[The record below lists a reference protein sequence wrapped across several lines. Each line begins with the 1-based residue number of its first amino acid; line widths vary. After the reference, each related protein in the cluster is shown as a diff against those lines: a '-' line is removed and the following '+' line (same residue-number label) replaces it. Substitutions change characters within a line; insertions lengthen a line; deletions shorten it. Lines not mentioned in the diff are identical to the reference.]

1 MTAQA
6 SVLER
11 PVFSVGSRQFRWT
24 DVVGPADW
32 DLLRR
37 QAAQGVA
44 AAGSTKITDADLQQ
58 ESARFRYERN
68 LVAGEEMEA
77 WLARW
82 ELSVAEW
89 RDYLRRAM
97 ARERTP
103 SSELAEAD
111 DRLVW
116 VEAVCSGALERLAA
130 DAAARAAA
138 AEALQ
143 EDDLDRAFERFLAD
157 AVAHDIL
164 ESLLDIRKADWL
176 RVDCRTLVFDTEP
189 AAREAALCVRDDGM
203 ALSEVAA
210 QAVVEIREH
219 SLHLEDAQGELG
231 NALLSARTGELLG
244 PLPLADR
251 FALVLVD
258 DKVEPSLEDPEILR
272 RVQEAARKRA
282 IEREVVNRVTWH
294 ERV

>member
-1 MTAQA
+1 VTALS

-11 PVFSVGSRQFRWT
+11 PVFSVGSRQFRWA
-24 DVVGPADW
+24 DVIGEADW
-32 DLLRR
+32 ELLRR
-37 QAAQGVA
+37 KAAQGVA
-44 AAGSTKITDADLQQ
+44 AAAAAEIADADLQQ

-97 ARERTP
+97 ARERAQSFEP
-103 SSELAEAD
+103 ADAD

-116 VEAVCSGALERLAA
+116 IEAVCSGALEKLAV
-130 DAAARAAA
+130 DTAARAAA

-143 EDDLDRAFERFLAD
+143 EDDLHRAYERFLAD
-157 AVAHDIL
+157 AVDHGIL
-164 ESLLDIRKADWL
+164 ESLLDTRKADWL
-176 RVDCRTLVFDTEP
+176 RVDCRTLVFDTGA

-210 QAVVEIREH
+210 QAGVEIREH

-244 PLPLADR
+244 PIPLADR

-272 RVQEAARKRA
+272 RVQEAARRRA

-294 ERV
+294 ERI

>member
-1 MTAQA
+1 MSSLT
-6 SVLER
+6 SVFER

-24 DVVGPADW
+24 DIVGAADW

-44 AAGSTKITDADLQQ
+44 ALAEVEIVDSDLEQ

-82 ELSVAEW
+82 ELSVREW

-97 ARERTP
+97 ARDRAQ

-116 VEAVCSGALERLAA
+116 IEAVCSGALERLAE

-138 AEALQ
+138 ADSLQ
-143 EDDLDRAFERFLAD
+143 DQDLDRAFERFLAG
-157 AVAHDIL
+157 AVAHRIL
-164 ESLLDIRKADWL
+164 ESVLDMRKADWL
-176 RVDCRTLVFDTEP
+176 RVDCRTLVFDTEA

-210 QAVVEIREH
+210 QAGVEIREH

-231 NALLSARTGELLG
+231 NALLSAKTGELLG

-258 DKVEPSLEDPEILR
+258 GKVEPSLDDPEILR